1 MTVICLKSPHL
12 SLLALTRRA
21 DSPVKSLCAFLSS
34 LPHLLLSP
42 WGSIQITT
50 ALVAFE
56 QLGGLGS
63 APALVSLCMAR
74 SWGWPGEGAG
84 SDSPQAGDLGM
95 RQPKLGFPAKK
106 RRARSL
112 GATSRWLCRKGT
124 LLSPDLAARLQ
135 PAGSQCGASTSHTE
149 TPGASPPRSSACIRG
164 WLVSTKPQGGGWP
177 REAHFPEIMLRFQ
190 SACRQT
196 RPNVPL
202 PEAIKAPMTP

>member
-56 QLGGLGS
+56 QLRGLGS

-84 SDSPQAGDLGM
+84 SDSPQLEIWALDSPNLVSQLKKKGEEPGSHQQMAVQKGDS
-95 RQPKLGFPAKK
+95 AVT
-106 RRARSL
+106 RS
-112 GATSRWLCRKGT
+112 GC
-124 LLSPDLAARLQ
+124 Q
-135 PAGSQCGASTSHTE
+135 AST
-149 TPGASPPRSSACIRG
+149 
-164 WLVSTKPQGGGWP
+164 
-177 REAHFPEIMLRFQ
+177 
-190 SACRQT
+190 CR
-196 RPNVPL
+196 
-202 PEAIKAPMTP
+202 

>member
-74 SWGWPGEGAG
+74 SWGRPGEGAG
-84 SDSPQAGDLGM
+84 SDSPQAGDLGI

-106 RRARSL
+106 EGR
-112 GATSRWLCRKGT
+112 GAWEPPADGCAERGLCCHQIWLPGFNLQVASVGQT
-124 LLSPDLAARLQ
+124 LATQRPLVPPHPAPLPASG
-135 PAGSQCGASTSHTE
+135 AGSC
-149 TPGASPPRSSACIRG
+149 PPSR
-164 WLVSTKPQGGGWP
+164 
-177 REAHFPEIMLRFQ
+177 REAAGPEKPISQR
-190 SACRQT
+190 
-196 RPNVPL
+196 
-202 PEAIKAPMTP
+202 